1 MPEYICEICKKIKDQ
16 MKKVVMGQDE
26 VIEGMMVGL
35 LAGGHLL
42 IEGVP
47 GIAKTLIAKALSK
60 AIKAEFKRVQF
71 TPDLMPS
78 DIMGTNVFDLATNT
92 FVFKKGP
99 IFTDILLADEINR
112 TPPRTQS
119 ALLEA
124 MEERTL
130 TIDGVTHK
138 LSSLFMT
145 VATQNPIEYEGTY
158 PLPEAQLDRFMLK
171 ILITYPQREEELEI
185 IQKYHQGFN
194 AHRLEE
200 AGLEA
205 VVSPDMINE
214 CRKRVKG
221 VVVKDE
227 LMEYIA
233 DIIRETRQ
241 RKGLVLGGSPRASIN
256 LLLSSKALAALRGKK
271 FVTPEEIKAMAHPVL
286 RHRIILKPE
295 AELEGFTTDK
305 VIERVLSSVEVPR

>member
-1 MPEYICEICKKIKDQ
+1 MPEYVCEVWGKIRKE
-16 MKKVVMGQDE
+16 MKKVIMGQDE
-26 VIEGMMVGL
+26 VMEGMMVGL

-47 GIAKTLIAKALSK
+47 GIAKTLMAKALSK

-92 FVFKKGP
+92 FIFKKGP

-124 MEERTL
+124 MEERTV
-130 TIDGVTHK
+130 TVDGITRK
-138 LSSLFMT
+138 LSSLF
-145 VATQNPIEYEGTY
+145 VCIATQNPIEYEGTY

-185 IQKYHQGFN
+185 LQKYHQGFD

-205 VVSPDMINE
+205 VVNPDTISE
-214 CRKRVKG
+214 CRERIKG
-221 VVVKDE
+221 VAVKNE
-227 LMEYIA
+227 LMGYIA
-233 DIIRETRQ
+233 NIIRETRK

-256 LLLSSKALAALRGKK
+256 LLLTSKALAALRGKK
-271 FVTPEEIKAMAHPVL
+271 YVTPEEIKAMAHPVL

-295 AELEGFTTDK
+295 AEIEGFTTDK
-305 VIERVLSSVEVPR
+305 VIEQVLSSVEVPR